1 MNEEQNSQQSEM
13 WAALESEEYGYQE
26 LQRGEIR
33 NGVVIEKTP
42 DRMIVDL
49 GAKTEGIV
57 PADDLAQLGP
67 EAVAR
72 IKVGDEVSVYVVRTD
87 GNSGEVIVS
96 LSRARGQQDW
106 NHANDL
112 LNSGEIV
119 EAKVVGQ
126 NKGGLI
132 VQLGQLQA
140 FVPRSH
146 IVLESGMGENLA
158 QMVGQT
164 IPIKIIEV
172 DRRQR
177 RLIASERAAW
187 KEWRRGQKE
196 RLLDQLAEGA
206 VVKGRVTS
214 ITDFGVFVDLGGADG
229 LIHVSELSWDRNVQP
244 KDVLRVGEEVEVYVL
259 NVDRDRNRI
268 GLSLKRLRPDPWS
281 TLAERYQPGELVQGT
296 ITNLAKFG
304 AFARIGE
311 GVEGLIHI
319 SELADRPVNNPAD
332 VVHEGQVVTVKVLGV
347 DTQRKRVSLSL
358 RQAEGETPAQ
368 PAAAEATD
376 EVTAEAEAP
385 EAPLA
390 PTAAVE
396 TPTAETEPEAG
407 AEEAPD
413 APTSVTQSVEMS
425 KAEADEAVAPSSE
438 ADKE

>member
-1 MNEEQNSQQSEM
+1 MNEEQKSQQSEM

-33 NGVVIEKTP
+33 NGIVIEKTA
-42 DRMIVDL
+42 DRIIVDL
-49 GAKTEGIV
+49 GAKTEGVV
-57 PADDLAQLGP
+57 PSDDLAQLGP

-72 IKVGDEVSVYVVRTD
+72 IKVGDEVSVYVVRAD

-206 VVKGRVTS
+206 MVTGRVTS

-244 KDVLRVGEEVEVYVL
+244 KDILHVGQEVEVYVL

-281 TLAERYQPGELVQGT
+281 TLEERYKSGQLVQGT

-304 AFARIGE
+304 AFARIDE

-319 SELADRPVNNPAD
+319 SELADRPVNNPSD

-358 RQAEGETPAQ
+358 RQAENEGAADTPDTAETEGETPAAAGAEAET
-368 PAAAEATD
+368 PAAAGPDQSGENQPQVSAD
-376 EVTAEAEAP
+376 GDIDDAP
-385 EAPLA
+385 EAP
-390 PTAAVE
+390 
-396 TPTAETEPEAG
+396 
-407 AEEAPD
+407 
-413 APTSVTQSVEMS
+413 TSEI
-425 KAEADEAVAPSSE
+425 
-438 ADKE
+438 DKE

>member
-33 NGVVIEKTP
+33 TGVVIDKTA

-67 EAVAR
+67 EAAAR

-281 TLAERYQPGELVQGT
+281 TLAEQYQPGELVQGT

-358 RQAEGETPAQ
+358 RQAEGASVAQ
-368 PAAAEATD
+368 PEAPAPAPETEAAED
-376 EVTAEAEAP
+376 TAEAEAP
-385 EAPLA
+385 EAAMTTQP
-390 PTAAVE
+390 AAE
-396 TPTAETEPEAG
+396 AEALPDTPGDADPAETSEA
-407 AEEAPD
+407 E
-413 APTSVTQSVEMS
+413 S
-425 KAEADEAVAPSSE
+425 DEAVSPSSTL
-438 ADKE
+438 DKE